1 MTPDEARDLLDGT
14 TPGPWYLSSSRSVDG
29 IDIVMYDDTVLERR
43 NIALAAAAPDM
54 ARMIAG
60 MREEWG
66 VKWDDDPNGLPDWG
80 FPTRAAAEK
89 WEKEKRHY
97 GPKRGRIVRRVVGP
111 WKEA

>member
-1 MTPDEARDLLDGT
+1 MTPDEARDLLDNFDQLL
-14 TPGPWYLSSSRSVDG
+14 PF
-29 IDIVMYDDTVLERR
+29 E
-43 NIALAAAAPDM
+43 AELAMEGAAKDM
-54 ARMIAG
+54 AAMIAN

-66 VKWDDDPNGLPDWG
+66 VKWDDDPDGPPDWG
-80 FPTRAAAEK
+80 LATRAAAEK